1 MENKRVITYNP
12 EYGKKIFI
20 ADIKRFR
27 SKFMDEPVKREV
39 LLLELSDNLYVELSK
54 FNTYDDL
61 CKIISYCDKDIP
73 LNIFLKT
80 STNVEGGLYVDE
92 ETLLS
97 YNAYVSKPQG
107 MSNADFKR
115 LIYGKND
122 HRKKQAK

>member
-1 MENKRVITYNP
+1 MANDGMNNFSHD
-12 EYGKKIFI
+12 YGKKIFI
-20 ADIKRFR
+20 ANLKRFCPNGI
-27 SKFMDEPVKREV
+27 DETVK
-39 LLLELSDNLYVELSK
+39 LEAFLIELPDKS
-54 FNTYDDL
+54 FVDIRWFDTYDDL
-61 CKIISYCDKDIP
+61 CKIIECSKNEIP
-73 LNIFLKT
+73 LDIFLGT
-80 STNVEGGLYVDE
+80 STDVDGGLYVDE